1 MSSIPSPN
9 CGPTCAPGW
18 SAPRRFAQGS
28 QARDRL
34 LEQLLDT
41 VDFPLP
47 DSAIQAEVD
56 YREHEIV
63 HALGHDDA
71 AFDEFLE
78 RQGQTREEFTG
89 QLRESARK
97 SVKAQF
103 LLDAIADADQ
113 VDVGEAELTEYLV
126 RQAARYNMAPQEFAN
141 QLVEAGNLPALM
153 ADVRR
158 NKALATVLQ
167 EAEDHGRVRPRR
179 GPFGARPRA
188 NWPSRK
194 TRPSPRTSELLA

>member
-1 MSSIPSPN
+1 LER
-9 CGPTCAPGW
+9 AK
-18 SAPRRFAQGS
+18 AFAQGS

-41 VDFPLP
+41 ADFPLP

-78 RQGQTREEFTG
+78 GQGQTREELTG
-89 QLRESARK
+89 QLQESARK

-103 LLDAIADADQ
+103 LLDAIADAEQ
-113 VDVGEAELTEYLV
+113 VDVSEAELTEYLV

-167 EAEDHGRVRPRR
+167 EADITDASGRPVDLSALTPSQLAEPED
-179 GPFGARPRA
+179 AIE
-188 NWPSRK
+188 PSDG
-194 TRPSPRTSELLA
+194 